1 MSFFTNRM
9 NNNKPTILI
18 IFGISGDLARRYL
31 LPAIGAISKAKMLP
45 EDFHIVGL
53 TRQLG
58 IEKDSLIKN
67 ASNLEY
73 LREHMTLKQMDV
85 GDIREYQK
93 LNDHLK
99 EIGKSFKESPQ
110 YIFYLSVPPQA
121 SKSIIEFLG
130 ESGLSNEREA
140 KLLLEKPF
148 GINLENSTELA
159 LHTEKYFKDKQVYR
173 VDHYMAKET
182 AQNIIV
188 FREGNSLFK
197 RTWNNDFIE
206 KIEIIASEKIGIE
219 GRANFYEQVGA
230 LRDYV
235 QSHLLQLLAMI
246 LMKLPE
252 DENFEDVP
260 SLRLLA
266 LKNLYIEDIK
276 KDAKRGQYEGYIE
289 ETGNP
294 KSKVET
300 FVSIKLKSKD
310 EKWQDVPMILTT
322 GKALNSKFTEIRIL
336 YKKDKE
342 HESNELFLRLQP
354 EEGIQFN
361 MWAKHPGYERKVS
374 PHNLSFK
381 FREHYEIL
389 PEAYEQ
395 VLFNAINSD
404 HSLFTTSDEILE
416 AWKILDNLQKAWKK
430 QEDGLIIY
438 KKGSTVEE
446 IL

>member
-1 MSFFTNRM
+1 M
-9 NNNKPTILI
+9 NKNKPTILV
-18 IFGISGDLARRYL
+18 IFGVSGDLSKRYL
-31 LPAIGAISKAKMLP
+31 LPALGAISKAKMLP
-45 EDFHIVGL
+45 EEFRIVGL
-53 TRQLG
+53 TRQKG
-58 IEKDSLIKN
+58 IEIDSLLKN

-73 LREHMTLKQMDV
+73 LREHMFLKQMNVEDLA
-85 GDIREYQK
+85 DYE
-93 LNDHLK
+93 NLK
-99 EIGKSFKESPQ
+99 NYLEEIEKDFKEKPQ
-110 YIFYLSVPPQA
+110 YVFYLSVPPKA
-121 SKSIIEFLG
+121 SKLIIEFLG
-130 ESGLSNEREA
+130 ESGLSKGKET

-148 GINLENSTELA
+148 GVNLENSTDLA
-159 LHTEKYFKDKQVYR
+159 SHIDRYFRSEQVYR
-173 VDHYMAKET
+173 V

-197 RTWNNDFIE
+197 RTWDNNFIE

-252 DENFEDVP
+252 NENFEEVP
-260 SLRLLA
+260 HLRLEA
-266 LKNLYIEDIK
+266 LQNLYVENIRD
-276 KDAKRGQYEGYIE
+276 DAKRGQYEGYTE
-289 ETGNP
+289 EAGN
-294 KSKVET
+294 KESSVET
-300 FVSIKLKSKD
+300 FVSIKFKSKD
-310 EKWQDVPMILTT
+310 EKWKNVPMILTT
-322 GKALNSKFTEIRIL
+322 GKALDSKYTEIRIS

-342 HESNELFLRLQP
+342 YESNELFLRLQP

-374 PHNLSFK
+374 PHHLSFK

-416 AWKILDNLQKAWKK
+416 AWKILDKLQKEWDKNG
-430 QEDGLIIY
+430 DGLIIY
-438 KKGSTVEE
+438 KKGSTAGE
-446 IL
+446 IIE